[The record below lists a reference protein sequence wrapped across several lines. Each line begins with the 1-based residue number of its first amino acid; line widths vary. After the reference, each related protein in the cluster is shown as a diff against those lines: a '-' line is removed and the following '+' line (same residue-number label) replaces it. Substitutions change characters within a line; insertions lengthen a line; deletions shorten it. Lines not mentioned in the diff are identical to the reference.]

1 MHLAFRYLIK
11 RKIRKIV
18 CDEKVGLKP
27 KLSHYILDPVG
38 KEEEGKKDKKQQL
51 IANKDVGCFH

>member
-1 MHLAFRYLIK
+1 MYLAFRYLIK

-27 KLSHYILDPVG
+27 KLSHCILDPVG
-38 KEEEGKKDKKQQL
+38 KKEEGKEKKQQL
-51 IANKDVGCFH
+51 IANKNVPYFN